1 MKQYTGKTNT
11 GKAFRGIYTTSGM
24 PNQKTKRIRKI
35 DKQEQIDAIW
45 NGATTHF
52 SINMMGIFGAIV
64 SVASA
69 PLSTGWKI
77 GMAAMFLIAS
87 IHVEVENDDK

>member
-1 MKQYTGKTNT
+1 MKNGRPYK
-11 GKAFRGIYTTSGM
+11 GIYTNSGM
-24 PNQKTKRIRKI
+24 PNQKPKRMRRM
-35 DKQEQIDAIW
+35 DKQEQMEAIW

-52 SINMMGIFGAIV
+52 SINMVGILGAIV

-77 GMAAMFLIAS
+77 GMAAMFLISS
-87 IHVEVENDDK
+87 IHVEVEDDD